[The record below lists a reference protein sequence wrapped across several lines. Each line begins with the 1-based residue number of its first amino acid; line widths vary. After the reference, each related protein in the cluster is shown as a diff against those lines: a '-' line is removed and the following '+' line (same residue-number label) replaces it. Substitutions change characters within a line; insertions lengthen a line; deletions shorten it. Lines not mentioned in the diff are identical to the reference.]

1 MPDPDIHTMTT
12 LTLIVAR
19 ARNGVIGRNN
29 QLPWRLPEDLAFF
42 KRTTMGAPIVMGRKT
57 HESIGRVLPGRRN
70 IVVTRDAQRRFDG
83 CDTVTGLADALELAA
98 RDGASEVFLI
108 GGAELFREGWPLA
121 QKLILTEIDA
131 DFDGDICIDAPNA
144 AAWKEI
150 SREMHHAG
158 APNDFDYAFVIYERR
173 AA

>member
-1 MPDPDIHTMTT
+1 MTT

-29 QLPWRLPEDLAFF
+29 QLPWHLPEDLAFF

-70 IVVTRDAQRRFDG
+70 IVVTRDTQRHFDG
-83 CDTVTGLADALELAA
+83 CNTVTGLADALVLAE

-121 QKLILTEIDA
+121 QKLIVTEIDA
-131 DFDGDICIDAPNA
+131 DFEGDIFINAPDAA
-144 AAWKEI
+144 VWKEV
-150 SREMHHAG
+150 SRETHRAG
-158 APNDFDYAFVIYERR
+158 APNDFDYAFVVYERR